1 MLNVSVVIESSDEV
15 ALFVCSYVLTVIT
28 LTFYLVFLRFTLY
41 SYVYIPT
48 FYLLFLRFTF
58 YSHVL
63 PVTYALCITHS
74 CAHSTQDE
82 AVTPASKA
90 NRGKD
95 IADDNSEVALFVT
108 CCYVLFVF
116 LVVSVMIQ
124 AKATEA
130 KTVVDNKS
138 NCFWPS
144 GSENQIAAECSM
156 LLILNYVLPVI
167 TLTFY
172 LLFLRFTLYSYVLYS
187 YVLPVILT
195 FYLLFLRFIF

>member
-1 MLNVSVVIESSDEV
+1 VVIESSDEV

-41 SYVYIPT
+41 SYVYNLT
-48 FYLLFLRFTF
+48 FFLLFLRFTF

-63 PVTYALCITHS
+63 PVTYVLCITHS

-82 AVTPASKA
+82 AVTPAASKA
-90 NRGKD
+90 KRGKG
-95 IADDNSEVALFVT
+95 IVDDNSEVALFVT

-116 LVVSVMIQ
+116 LVVSVVIQ

-130 KTVVDNKS
+130 KTVVDTKS

-144 GSENQIAAECSM
+144 GSENQFAAECSM

-187 YVLPVILT
+187 
-195 FYLLFLRFIF
+195 